1 MSIYTKLMNVQNE
14 LKVPKN
20 NTNTFGN
27 YKFRNAEDILE
38 ALKPLLKNHNAT
50 VIITD
55 DVVMVGDRYYIKAT
69 VKFIDTETGET
80 IETSALAR
88 EEENKL
94 RKSLRRIEELVE
106 QYQVEEI
113 VLGFPKNMNNTIGE
127 RAEKSR
133 AFAERLSERTGL
145 PTELWDE
152 RLTTVAAERVLME
165 SGVRREH
172 RKEYVD
178 KIFVDEAVNE
188 LQTIQDMLRWSVSR
202 FSAANIWYGHGTDN
216 PWDEAVQLVLPS
228 LYLPLDIP
236 EVPVKLMVFR

>member
-69 VKFIDTETGET
+69 VKFIDTETGEM

-88 EEENKL
+88 EEETKKGFDASQITGSTSSYARKYALNGLFAIDDTKDSDTTNTSVKNESTLSEAQIKRLYTISNKAGYSAD
-94 RKSLRRIEELVE
+94 KV
-106 QYQVEEI
+106 
-113 VLGFPKNMNNTIGE
+113 KNMVKQKYNKEIKQMNRSEYDNVTEGLQRIADARVIQSFNTLN
-127 RAEKSR
+127 A
-133 AFAERLSERTGL
+133 
-145 PTELWDE
+145 
-152 RLTTVAAERVLME
+152 
-165 SGVRREH
+165 
-172 RKEYVD
+172 
-178 KIFVDEAVNE
+178 
-188 LQTIQDMLRWSVSR
+188 
-202 FSAANIWYGHGTDN
+202 
-216 PWDEAVQLVLPS
+216 
-228 LYLPLDIP
+228 
-236 EVPVKLMVFR
+236 